1 MTKHYAHFNNEAKNA
16 IIKALP
22 SQKEC
27 VRVTVMQ
34 DLMSAQC
41 PEWTLTIAQLVNA
54 EQRGEVYLRSPCRRR
69 FAAETALRSLTMSTA
84 WANSVET
91 PFFAGFARQATGD
104 VRLADSY
111 GA

>member
-1 MTKHYAHFNNEAKNA
+1 MRPSTGSVYATRDSHGSPVMTKHYAHFNNEAKNA
-16 IIKALP
+16 IVKALP

-54 EQRGEVYLRSPCRRR
+54 EQCRGGVLAQPLQEAVRGRDRTEVVDNVDGLG
-69 FAAETALRSLTMSTA
+69 E
-84 WANSVET
+84 
-91 PFFAGFARQATGD
+91 
-104 VRLADSY
+104 
-111 GA
+111 